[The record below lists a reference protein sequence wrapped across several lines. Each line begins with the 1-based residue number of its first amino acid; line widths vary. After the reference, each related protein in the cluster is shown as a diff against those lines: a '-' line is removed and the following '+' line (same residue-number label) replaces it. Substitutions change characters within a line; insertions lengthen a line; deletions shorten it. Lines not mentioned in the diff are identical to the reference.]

1 MFNEHYNT
9 VSSLP
14 FYKIEEQKRVKE
26 WKRNFRLNKW
36 KKNLK
41 NPGEQTDKGNFRN
54 EQDTDALLV
63 L

>member
-1 MFNEHYNT
+1 MKKKLQT
-9 VSSLP
+9 KQTK
-14 FYKIEEQKRVKE
+14 KI
-26 WKRNFRLNKW
+26 W
-36 KKNLK
+36 K